1 MLEELKVK
9 NFLSF
14 KNEICLSFEA
24 TMDDMG
30 AGTHYVTMS
39 DGKNLL
45 RFALIYGANASGKSN
60 LLNAISFLAD
70 FIFHKPKDMEEST
83 GVIPFRFD
91 VATPTE
97 PTEFSLRFYVNDVR
111 YWYELK
117 MNKDCVLEEKLS
129 YYKTVQPTML
139 FQRMMEGGRAV
150 VRLNSTVVKLSA
162 VAQEELQLK
171 CLKNMSFF
179 AARQQVN
186 VAIPLI
192 DEARDWL
199 RRGIMNMVSPD
210 THLFGYATRQMQK
223 SKEIKAHLLQF
234 VHGADF
240 NIVGFDTKQEQ
251 SDMPET
257 LISFLSQNGG
267 LSDEEQKQL
276 SIRMS
281 TDFRHT
287 VTNERGTEVYSL
299 PEQLQSR
306 GTRRT
311 LGIETAI
318 YNAEKQNAVLP
329 IDEIESSLHPDLIEH
344 ILEYFFETN
353 SRAQLVVTTHYDELL
368 DSVNDLLRK
377 DMIWFTEKQEDGAT
391 DLYSLVEFNGLS
403 KISSFQRSYRS
414 GRFGAKPNIE

>member
-1 MLEELKVK
+1 M
-9 NFLSF
+9 
-14 KNEICLSFEA
+14 
-24 TMDDMG
+24 
-30 AGTHYVTMS
+30 
-39 DGKNLL
+39 
-45 RFALIYGANASGKSN
+45 
-60 LLNAISFLAD
+60 
-70 FIFHKPKDMEEST
+70 
-83 GVIPFRFD
+83 
-91 VATPTE
+91 
-97 PTEFSLRFYVNDVR
+97 
-111 YWYELK
+111 
-117 MNKDCVLEEKLS
+117 
-129 YYKTVQPTML
+129 
-139 FQRMMEGGRAV
+139 
-150 VRLNSTVVKLSA
+150 
-162 VAQEELQLK
+162 
-171 CLKNMSFF
+171 
-179 AARQQVN
+179 
-186 VAIPLI
+186 
-192 DEARDWL
+192 
-199 RRGIMNMVSPD
+199 
-210 THLFGYATRQMQK
+210 
-223 SKEIKAHLLQF
+223 QF

-251 SDMPET
+251 SDIPET